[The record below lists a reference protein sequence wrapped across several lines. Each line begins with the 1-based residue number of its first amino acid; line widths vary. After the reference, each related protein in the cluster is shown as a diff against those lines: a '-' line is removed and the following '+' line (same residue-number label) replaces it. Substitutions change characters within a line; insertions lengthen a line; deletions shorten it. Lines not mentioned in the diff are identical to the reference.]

1 MRRPR
6 GWLARA
12 LGVATAG
19 LVLLLAPASPA
30 SAHGAHAPNAT
41 NYHTKVTGMAPPID
55 GVTVVA
61 IEAGTGLKLINHS
74 GRTVR
79 VLGYDGEPYLEV
91 RPDGAYQN
99 LNSPA
104 TYLNV
109 DTTGAGRV
117 PEHADPDAS
126 PAWQRVNQAPVAR
139 WYDHRTHWMAA
150 SLPPAVAGDPDAHAR
165 VLDWSVPLRVDG
177 QEVQLTGTLDWV
189 PPPSPWPWWAA
200 AVLCAAVVGPLGLAA
215 RRRAARMVTTA
226 VAITSGMAAVGYAV
240 AREIDAG
247 ATGAGEVLV
256 WLATGMLWP
265 VLAGLAGIAAGI
277 YLLVATRSG
286 HPSEAAALALA
297 VAGACLAIFAGLAD
311 VAVFARA
318 IPPVP
323 FDPMVARLMVLVVL
337 AGGMGMTAAG
347 ALTLRRLRMTAGS

>member
-1 MRRPR
+1 VVP
-6 GWLARA
+6 
-12 LGVATAG
+12 
-19 LVLLLAPASPA
+19 LVLAP
-30 SAHGAHAPNAT
+30 
-41 NYHTKVTGMAPPID
+41 
-55 GVTVVA
+55 
-61 IEAGTGLKLINHS
+61 
-74 GRTVR
+74 
-79 VLGYDGEPYLEV
+79 
-91 RPDGAYQN
+91 
-99 LNSPA
+99 
-104 TYLNV
+104 
-109 DTTGAGRV
+109 
-117 PEHADPDAS
+117 
-126 PAWQRVNQAPVAR
+126 
-139 WYDHRTHWMAA
+139 
-150 SLPPAVAGDPDAHAR
+150 LP
-165 VLDWSVPLRVDG
+165 
-177 QEVQLTGTLDWV
+177 
-189 PPPSPWPWWAA
+189 
-200 AVLCAAVVGPLGLAA
+200 
-215 RRRAARMVTTA
+215 RAARMVTTA